1 MVGVLLRPDDEVY
14 RVDAVWLG
22 PQGMTLPWTA
32 RYSAYGIW
40 VTLFVGVLLVEAVLP
55 MPVSVPPV
63 WELVVTVLATYA
75 VTGLV
80 DHDRPLHSVWQ
91 LARSELLAPRPPR
104 RAAGTR
110 RSVGATQFRGDLS
123 GPTTRFTAGSVRVGT
138 LEELEDRL
146 GGGGRR
152 AQTTAAE

>member
-1 MVGVLLRPDDEVY
+1 MRGVLLRPDDDVY

-32 RYSAYGIW
+32 RYSAYGIG

-55 MPVSVPPV
+55 VPVSVPPV

-80 DHDRPLHSVWQ
+80 DHDRPLRSVWQ
-91 LARSELLAPRPPR
+91 LARAEALAPHARRHPR
-104 RAAGTR
+104 ARGVPGTAR
-110 RSVGATQFRGDLS
+110 HGGDRS
-123 GPTTRFTAGSVRVGT
+123 GPTTRLSVAAVRVGT
-138 LEELEDRL
+138 LADLERRL

-152 AQTTAAE
+152 AQTTTAA

>member
-1 MVGVLLRPDDEVY
+1 VAGVLLRPDDDVY

-63 WELVVTVLATYA
+63 WELMLTVLATYA
-75 VTGLV
+75 ITGLV
-80 DHDRPLHSVWQ
+80 DHDRPLQSVWQ
-91 LARSELLAPRPPR
+91 LARAELSAPRPPR
-104 RAAGTR
+104 GARARTVPAGGR
-110 RSVGATQFRGDLS
+110 PESGRA
-123 GPTTRFTAGSVRVGT
+123 GPTTRFSVAAVRVGT
-138 LEELEDRL
+138 LEELEERL
-146 GGGGRR
+146 GGGGHR
-152 AQTTAAE
+152 AQTTTAA